1 VTAIVVAAAV
11 LVGVGWAGHR
21 VLAAWLIAQRAVRLR
36 AQAKPIVDRRIEHLG
51 GQVELAELATILAH
65 DLASRETA
73 ALVVAPDG
81 RPLAVGPAEA
91 PSPPAE
97 PLQPDRYAAA
107 FAGDPHVTYV
117 TRGRDG
123 ARLLHALIPPRD
135 WLPAP
140 PAVIHLVAD
149 LGAERRLLARLAGL
163 LGATALVTAAVA
175 AALSVILGGAWGLL
189 AVLAVLPAL
198 LAARPLVRAAGADA
212 APRATPLAPD
222 DGPAPPPPPPAGLSR
237 AEFTAAMRRVEAA
250 FLARQASEERM
261 RRFVADAS
269 HELRTPLTAVGAAAD
284 VLLRGARENPEQ
296 VERLAR
302 LVRAKADAMGRLVED
317 LLTLARL
324 EAAGG
329 VEHGDVDLA
338 ALVRDQAEE
347 LRVAAP
353 EQRVAVQAPDGVSV
367 RGDAARLRQVLGNLT
382 ENALRHGGG
391 GTVTIAVRRDGN
403 GAVLTVSDEG
413 PGIAAADQARLFD
426 RFWRGDGARVIDG
439 SGLGLAIVREIVAA
453 HGGDVGVESAPGA
466 GATFRV
472 RLPASANRQE

>member
-1 VTAIVVAAAV
+1 VTAIAIAAAV
-11 LVGVGWAGHR
+11 LLGVAWAARR

-36 AQAKPIVDRRIEHLG
+36 AQAKPVVDRRIEHLG

-81 RPLAVGPAEA
+81 RPLAVAPAEA

-97 PLQPDRYAAA
+97 ALAPDRYAPA

-117 TRGRDG
+117 TRGPDG

-140 PAVIHLVAD
+140 PAVIQLVAD
-149 LGAERRLLARLAGL
+149 LGAERRLLARLGAL
-163 LGATALVTAAVA
+163 LGAMALVTAATA
-175 AALSVILGGAWGLL
+175 AILALVVGGAWPLL
-189 AVLAVLPAL
+189 APLVLAPAL
-198 LAARPLVRAAGADA
+198 AAARPLLRAAGADA
-212 APRATPLAPD
+212 APPATELAPRAAA
-222 DGPAPPPPPPAGLSR
+222 APPLPPPGGLTR

-284 VLLRGARENPEQ
+284 VLLRGARDDPEQ
-296 VERLAR
+296 VDRLAR

-324 EAAGG
+324 EAGGG
-329 VEHGDVDLA
+329 VAHGDVDLA
-338 ALVRDQAEE
+338 VLVRDQADE

-353 EQRVAVQAPDGVSV
+353 EQRVAVQAQDGVRV
-367 RGDAARLRQVLGNLT
+367 PGDAARLRQVLANLT
-382 ENALRHGGG
+382 ENALRHGAG
-391 GTVTIAVRRDGN
+391 GTVTIAVRRDGD
-403 GAVLTVSDEG
+403 GTVLTVSDEG
-413 PGIAAADQARLFD
+413 PGIAAADQERLFD
-426 RFWRGDGARVIDG
+426 RFWRGDGARATDG